1 MIHMEFIVQNWVLI
15 AGICFVIF
23 MLLFEPLRMRMSG
36 IETATVFDAVS
47 LSNHEDAIFVDVRE
61 KKEITGGVI
70 NGAYQVPL
78 SSFEK
83 SATQL
88 DKLTDKPV
96 IVYCRSGNRSINA
109 AGKLKKKGFNRV
121 YNLTGGIL
129 AWQKEKLPLES

>member
-1 MIHMEFIVQNWVLI
+1 MEFIAQNWVLI
-15 AGICFVIF
+15 AGIVFVIF
-23 MLLFEPLRMRMSG
+23 MLFFEPLRMRISG

-47 LSNHEDAIFVDVRE
+47 LSNHDDAIFVDVRE
-61 KKEITGGVI
+61 TKEMTGGVI
-70 NGAYQVPL
+70 NGAYRVPL

-83 SATQL
+83 SSTQL

-96 IVYCRSGNRSINA
+96 IVYCRSGNRSVSA

-121 YNLTGGIL
+121 YNLAGGIL

>member
-1 MIHMEFIVQNWVLI
+1 MEFIALNWVLI
-15 AGICFVIF
+15 AGIFFVIF

-47 LSNHEDAIFVDVRE
+47 LSNHKDAIFVDVRE
-61 KKEITGGVI
+61 SKEMATGVI
-70 NGAYQVPL
+70 NGAYRVPL

-83 SATQL
+83 NSTQL
-88 DKLTDKPV
+88 DKFKDKPV
-96 IVYCRSGNRSINA
+96 IVYCRSGNRSIS
-109 AGKLKKKGFNRV
+109 AGSKLRKKGFNQV

>member
-1 MIHMEFIVQNWVLI
+1 MEFIAQNWVLI

-23 MLLFEPLRMRMSG
+23 MLLFEPIRMRMSG

-47 LSNHEDAIFVDVRE
+47 LSNHNDAIFVDVRE
-61 KKEITGGVI
+61 AKEITDGVI
-70 NGAYQVPL
+70 NGAYKVPL

-83 SATQL
+83 NSTQL
-88 DKLTDKPV
+88 DKFTDKPI
-96 IVYCRSGNRSINA
+96 IVYCRSGNRSISA
-109 AGKLKKKGFNRV
+109 ASKLKKKGFNRV